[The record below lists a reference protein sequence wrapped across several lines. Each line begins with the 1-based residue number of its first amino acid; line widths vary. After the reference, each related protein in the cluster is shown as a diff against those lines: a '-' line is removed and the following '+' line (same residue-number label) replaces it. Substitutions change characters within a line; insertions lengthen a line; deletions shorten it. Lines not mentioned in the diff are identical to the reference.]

1 MDRSLD
7 RSVQIHQGL
16 ESRLI
21 EIEDGIPVLTSK
33 VCRKCGK
40 EFSDTNGRVQYCSD
54 ECRSI
59 AKEKRIADA
68 TRRSRETNKGARKK
82 LDKCSTLKCK
92 NKVSRE
98 LPDGTPVCRTCL
110 AKHNVYGGVDQRS
123 PTTPHTGRSLNQ
135 TRRAG
140 FAYRSVRE
148 EEMDAKIDSDDRWR
162 EIREK
167 RRKRWFAVAKKTKG
181 KDPTTKSWRDFRK
194 DSGLKKRDKY

>member
-1 MDRSLD
+1 M
-7 RSVQIHQGL
+7 
-16 ESRLI
+16 I

-33 VCRKCGK
+33 VCRRCGK
-40 EFSDTNGRVQYCSD
+40 EFSASNGRVQLCSD

-59 AKEKRIADA
+59 SKEKRIADA
-68 TRRSRETNKGARKK
+68 VRRSRETNKGARRK
-82 LDKCSTLKCK
+82 LDRCSTPKCK
-92 NKVSRE
+92 NKVSRK

-110 AKHNVYGGVDQRS
+110 AKHNVYGGVDMPS
-123 PTTPHTGRSLNQ
+123 PTTPHTGKGLNQ

-167 RRKRWFAVAKKTKG
+167 RRKRYFAVVKKTKG
-181 KDPTTKSWRDFRK
+181 KYPTTKSWKDFRK

>member
-1 MDRSLD
+1 M
-7 RSVQIHQGL
+7 
-16 ESRLI
+16 I

-33 VCRKCGK
+33 VCKRCGK
-40 EFSDTNGRVQYCSD
+40 EFSDTNGRAQLCSD

-59 AKEKRIADA
+59 SKAKRIADA

-92 NKVSRE
+92 NKVSRK

-110 AKHNVYGGVDQRS
+110 AKHNVYGGVDMPS
-123 PTTPHTGRSLNQ
+123 PTTPHTGKSLNQ

-148 EEMDAKIDSDDRWR
+148 EEMDAKIDADDRWR
-162 EIREK
+162 EIRKK
-167 RRKRWFAVAKKTKG
+167 RRKRWFAVAKKTTG
-181 KDPTTKSWRDFRK
+181 KNVGTKAFKDFRK
-194 DSGLKKRDKY
+194 DSGANRRTKK